1 MDISHSLGS
10 GKINSIWDEGRQR
23 LSMEG
28 LQKKMTTGRCK
39 TKAEGAAITFKKG
52 IKVEGQR
59 RKRAIEVRGK
69 IW

>member
-1 MDISHSLGS
+1 
-10 GKINSIWDEGRQR
+10 
-23 LSMEG
+23 MEG

-52 IKVEGQR
+52 IKVVEDQR